1 MRFRQWISP
10 TYKNLYDVCLNQ
22 APFYQNEVV
31 KETRPDH
38 NYCRPWIEDPTLP
51 TALPRV
57 QLFFNSNSTNDSNID
72 IDENPKSPIENV
84 KKIYWTPTIN
94 AIIPETYECPQQ
106 QSEENLT
113 QEQETFLEDVRE
125 LINETRIAGL
135 CCESNNC
142 NVVYWRL
149 SIHRIVSKLHS
160 LLSHHSNYTNLLDWL
175 HETVC
180 KTFDRI
186 SIGHYVDLFQILYD
200 EYPDIR
206 SLFIEKTISSSKT
219 NLSSYVYN
227 KLLQKPNDLTEEV
240 IYSINLPSSPT
251 PIVCLLIP
259 GLLHGTHMERIQF
272 WQRNLSQ
279 VAIVMLSAAVEKD
292 NKSEQAQI
300 QTAYE
305 DIITK
310 FNEIRQ
316 LYPNHHI
323 MFLGWN
329 VGCILA
335 LKAALVCS
343 VSSIICMSPPFQAL
357 SEESKND
364 FTQINASIL
373 FITGEKQYSNQI
385 DHYRQRLKSRNG
397 LIELGQCD
405 DKLFMSENGKY
416 RFRLT
421 QQLIDKLIMEEMLDF
436 ITILS
441 SKPSRT
447 QHEEIDEEN
456 KKKKPDR
463 VFPITSP
470 YIEDSEEPF
479 IYMGLNSNDHTST
492 TLTIPPEHDPNS
504 IFLNSILPTTTRK
517 RKGSTLTNTSLENG
531 RAPKTEPTKRGRKG
545 TKNLP
550 PLPPTDDK
558 EWAPGPEKRP
568 AKSTTKK
575 QNKQTLLLPPAAPLP
590 PLPPPPPPPPPRP
603 PSPSLPTSTTSIL
616 NTLLQLPA
624 NQPKQRTNET
634 NLIKTIHQ
642 PPSFVNTVLSSNP
655 FH

>member
-1 MRFRQWISP
+1 
-10 TYKNLYDVCLNQ
+10 
-22 APFYQNEVV
+22 
-31 KETRPDH
+31 
-38 NYCRPWIEDPTLP
+38 
-51 TALPRV
+51 
-57 QLFFNSNSTNDSNID
+57 
-72 IDENPKSPIENV
+72 
-84 KKIYWTPTIN
+84 
-94 AIIPETYECPQQ
+94 
-106 QSEENLT
+106 
-113 QEQETFLEDVRE
+113 
-125 LINETRIAGL
+125 
-135 CCESNNC
+135 
-142 NVVYWRL
+142 
-149 SIHRIVSKLHS
+149 
-160 LLSHHSNYTNLLDWL
+160 
-175 HETVC
+175 
-180 KTFDRI
+180 
-186 SIGHYVDLFQILYD
+186 
-200 EYPDIR
+200 
-206 SLFIEKTISSSKT
+206 
-219 NLSSYVYN
+219 
-227 KLLQKPNDLTEEV
+227 
-240 IYSINLPSSPT
+240 
-251 PIVCLLIP
+251 
-259 GLLHGTHMERIQF
+259 
-272 WQRNLSQ
+272 
-279 VAIVMLSAAVEKD
+279 
-292 NKSEQAQI
+292 
-300 QTAYE
+300 
-305 DIITK
+305 
-310 FNEIRQ
+310 
-316 LYPNHHI
+316 

-590 PLPPPPPPPPPRP
+590 P
-603 PSPSLPTSTTSIL
+603 
-616 NTLLQLPA
+616 
-624 NQPKQRTNET
+624 
-634 NLIKTIHQ
+634 
-642 PPSFVNTVLSSNP
+642 
-655 FH
+655 

>member
-10 TYKNLYDVCLNQ
+10 TYKNLYDACLNQ
-22 APFYQNEVV
+22 APFYSNETI

-38 NYCRPWIEDPTLP
+38 SYCRPWIDDPTIS

-57 QLFFNSNSTNDSNID
+57 QLFLNSTSINDSIID
-72 IDENPKSPIENV
+72 IDDNQKLINENIN
-84 KKIYWTPTIN
+84 WTPTIN
-94 AIIPETYECPQQ
+94 TIIPDIFECLQQ
-106 QSEENLT
+106 TNENLT
-113 QEQETFLEDVRE
+113 QEQQIFIQDIRE
-125 LINETRIAGL
+125 LINETHIASL

-149 SIHRIVSKLHS
+149 SIHHIVAKLYS
-160 LLSHHSNYTNLLDWL
+160 LLTLHSNYKNLLDWL
-175 HETVC
+175 HEYIC

-200 EYPDIR
+200 EYPNIR
-206 SLFIEKTISSSKT
+206 SLFIEKMKSYSTT
-219 NLSSYVYN
+219 TTDLNSYVYN

-240 IYSINLPSSPT
+240 IYSISLSSLPI

-259 GLLHGTHMERIQF
+259 GLIYGSHTERIQF

-279 VAIVMLSAAVEKD
+279 VAIVMLSTIIEKD
-292 NKSEQAQI
+292 NKSEQLQI

-343 VSSIICMSPPFQAL
+343 VSSVICMSPPFEAL
-357 SEESKND
+357 SEETKND

-373 FITGEKQYSNQI
+373 FITGEKQYTNQI

-405 DKLFMSENGKY
+405 DKLYMSENGKY

-421 QQLIDKLIMEEMLDF
+421 QQLIDKLIMEEILDF
-436 ITILS
+436 IIIIS
-441 SKPSRT
+441 PRSNRT
-447 QHEEIDEEN
+447 PFEEVDDEN
-456 KKKKPDR
+456 KKKKTEHVPS
-463 VFPITSP
+463 TTLS

-479 IYMGLNSNDHTST
+479 LYTGLNSNDITST
-492 TLTIPPEHDPNS
+492 TLTIPPEQDPNS
-504 IFLNSILPTTTRK
+504 IFLNTILPTSTSTRK
-517 RKGSTLTNTSLENG
+517 RKGSTLTNLLENDRSTG
-531 RAPKTEPTKRGRKG
+531 TITTNSSNTTTTTKRGRHR

-550 PLPPTDDK
+550 PIDDM
-558 EWAPGPEKRP
+558 EWAPDKEKRP
-568 AKSTTKK
+568 IKSTNKK
-575 QNKQTLLLPPAAPLP
+575 QNKQTIPP
-590 PLPPPPPPPPPRP
+590 
-603 PSPSLPTSTTSIL
+603 PTSTTSIL
-616 NTLLQLPA
+616 NTLLQLPS
-624 NQPKQRTNET
+624 NQPKQRINET
-634 NLIKTIHQ
+634 NIIKTIHQ
-642 PPSFVNTVLSSNP
+642 QPSFVNTVLSSNP